1 MRNAVVLPR
10 SYEAQLIYEARKCG
24 LAEKIYIDIPDALSP
39 QDEEELDKQLYAR
52 KWSERQKIFQ
62 IVLLFDEIIVPGIDP
77 TNDYQGLAESGY
89 FSFSSIDD
97 YFRYAT
103 ENNLYENCIAVSSYL
118 KPALMPILLKKL
130 TSSYNNDVK
139 GISKRKFAEN
149 IYDAVFTMVEKGK
162 LNFSPKM
169 CEAFE
174 KSEIRYDLSRKKIYE
189 SFDFPED
196 HKDFLLKK
204 ITLWTYLCGEIQYE
218 YEYLNMLLD
227 YANSRNAN
235 IINCEYQLA
244 KIGCENT
251 DISNMLTNY
260 ATIRLECK
268 NIIGTLPRMNS
279 LKDVLELKDKRHKEI
294 FKLRQVLTEFE
305 NTVRHSGKRAA
316 IEKVNRDIQLAVKDL
331 NNSSSL
337 FSKIGTWTTML
348 SVPVTVAEAM
358 LHSPPIIG
366 LPIGL
371 LGTAALVDSKIKE
384 KNNWVHIMR

>member
-1 MRNAVVLPR
+1 MSQVN
-10 SYEAQLIYEARKCG
+10 
-24 LAEKIYIDIPDALSP
+24 IDIPDALSP

>member
-1 MRNAVVLPR
+1 
-10 SYEAQLIYEARKCG
+10 
-24 LAEKIYIDIPDALSP
+24 
-39 QDEEELDKQLYAR
+39 
-52 KWSERQKIFQ
+52 
-62 IVLLFDEIIVPGIDP
+62 
-77 TNDYQGLAESGY
+77 
-89 FSFSSIDD
+89 
-97 YFRYAT
+97 
-103 ENNLYENCIAVSSYL
+103 
-118 KPALMPILLKKL
+118 
-130 TSSYNNDVK
+130 
-139 GISKRKFAEN
+139 
-149 IYDAVFTMVEKGK
+149 
-162 LNFSPKM
+162 
-169 CEAFE
+169 
-174 KSEIRYDLSRKKIYE
+174 
-189 SFDFPED
+189 
-196 HKDFLLKK
+196 
-204 ITLWTYLCGEIQYE
+204 
-218 YEYLNMLLD
+218 MLLD

>member
-162 LNFSPKM
+162 FNFSPKM

-174 KSEIRYDLSRKKIYE
+174 KSEIRYDLS
-189 SFDFPED
+189 
-196 HKDFLLKK
+196 
-204 ITLWTYLCGEIQYE
+204 Q
-218 YEYLNMLLD
+218 
-227 YANSRNAN
+227 
-235 IINCEYQLA
+235 
-244 KIGCENT
+244 
-251 DISNMLTNY
+251 
-260 ATIRLECK
+260 K
-268 NIIGTLPRMNS
+268 NI
-279 LKDVLELKDKRHKEI
+279 
-294 FKLRQVLTEFE
+294 
-305 NTVRHSGKRAA
+305 
-316 IEKVNRDIQLAVKDL
+316 
-331 NNSSSL
+331 
-337 FSKIGTWTTML
+337 
-348 SVPVTVAEAM
+348 
-358 LHSPPIIG
+358 
-366 LPIGL
+366 
-371 LGTAALVDSKIKE
+371 
-384 KNNWVHIMR
+384 